1 MKIEVISFYS
11 QSTFLMSLYKKIK
24 MNLHRAKQDFLPI
37 FAQQADF
44 LCKSTSLLA
53 GMLDT
58 NDVQVWRRSER
69 EIKSCEVQGDALLT
83 EFHEM
88 LSGRWLMKVN
98 KLDLQ
103 AVSMAMDDCLDAIK
117 DTAKALLIYH
127 PQRIDP
133 QLKDLSQTAAA
144 QSEAISELVRQMS
157 DIKKNLSSISMG
169 CERVT
174 ELEHTADEAYED
186 YIGFIFR
193 DVDDV
198 RELIKYK
205 NLSEM
210 LENVTDAHKKI
221 SDNVRKLLLNYLS
234 DIS

>member
-1 MKIEVISFYS
+1 MILGKN
-11 QSTFLMSLYKKIK
+11 IK
-24 MNLHRAKQDFLPI
+24 MNLHRAKQDFFSIL
-37 FAQQADF
+37 AQQSDF
-44 LCKSTSLLA
+44 ISKSTALLVQ
-53 GMLDT
+53 MLDSS
-58 NDVQVWRRSER
+58 DVDEWKRFER

-88 LSGRWLMKVN
+88 LSGRWILKVN

-103 AVSMAMDDCLDAIK
+103 AVSMAMDDCIDVIK
-117 DTAKALLIYH
+117 DTAKAILIYH
-127 PQRIDP
+127 PERIDP
-133 QLKDLSQTAAA
+133 QLKDLAQIARS
-144 QSEAISELVRQMS
+144 QSEAIAALVRQLK
-157 DIKKNLSSISMG
+157 DIKKNLSSISTS

-193 DVDDV
+193 DVSDV

-210 LENVTDAHKKI
+210 LENATDAHKKI

-234 DIS
+234 D

>member
-1 MKIEVISFYS
+1 
-11 QSTFLMSLYKKIK
+11 MSIYKKLK
-24 MNLHRAKQDFLPI
+24 MYLHRAKHDFFSIL
-37 FAQQADF
+37 AQQSDF
-44 LCKSTSLLA
+44 ISKSTALLVK
-53 GMLDT
+53 MLDT
-58 NDVQVWRRSER
+58 SDADDWKRIER

-88 LSGRWLMKVN
+88 LSGRWLIKVN

-103 AVSMAMDDCLDAIK
+103 AVSMAMDDCIDVIK
-117 DTAKALLIYH
+117 DTAKAILIYH
-127 PQRIDP
+127 PERIDP
-133 QLKDLSQTAAA
+133 QLKELAQIAKS
-144 QSEAISELVRQMS
+144 QSEAIGLLVRQLS
-157 DIKKNLSSISMG
+157 DIKKNLSAISTS

-193 DVDDV
+193 DVSDV

-210 LENVTDAHKKI
+210 LENTTDAHKKI

-234 DIS
+234 D

>member
-1 MKIEVISFYS
+1 
-11 QSTFLMSLYKKIK
+11 
-24 MNLHRAKQDFLPI
+24 MNLHRAKQDFFSIL
-37 FAQQADF
+37 AQQSDF
-44 LCKSTSLLA
+44 ISKSTALLVQ
-53 GMLDT
+53 MLDSS
-58 NDVQVWRRSER
+58 DVDEWKRFER

-88 LSGRWLMKVN
+88 LSGRWILKVN

-103 AVSMAMDDCLDAIK
+103 AVSMAMDDCIDVIK
-117 DTAKALLIYH
+117 DTAKAILIYH
-127 PQRIDP
+127 PERIDP
-133 QLKDLSQTAAA
+133 QLKDLAQIARS
-144 QSEAISELVRQMS
+144 QSEAIAALVRQLK
-157 DIKKNLSSISMG
+157 DIKKNLSSISTS

-193 DVDDV
+193 DVSDV

-210 LENVTDAHKKI
+210 LENATDAHKKI

-234 DIS
+234 D

>member
-1 MKIEVISFYS
+1 
-11 QSTFLMSLYKKIK
+11 MSIFKKLK
-24 MNLHRAKQDFLPI
+24 MYLHRAKHDFFSIL
-37 FAQQADF
+37 AQQSDF
-44 LCKSTSLLA
+44 ISKSTALLVR
-53 GMLDT
+53 MLDT
-58 NDVQVWRRSER
+58 SDADDWKRIER

-88 LSGRWLMKVN
+88 LSGRWLIKVN

-103 AVSMAMDDCLDAIK
+103 AVSMAMDDCIDVIK
-117 DTAKALLIYH
+117 DTAKAILIYH
-127 PQRIDP
+127 PERIDP
-133 QLKDLSQTAAA
+133 QLKELAQIAKSQ
-144 QSEAISELVRQMS
+144 SGAIGLLVRQLS
-157 DIKKNLSSISMG
+157 DIKKNLSAISTS

-193 DVDDV
+193 NVDDV
-198 RELIKYK
+198 RELIKFK

-210 LENVTDAHKKI
+210 LENTTDAHKKI

-234 DIS
+234 D

>member
-1 MKIEVISFYS
+1 MSFY
-11 QSTFLMSLYKKIK
+11 KKLK
-24 MNLHRAKQDFLPI
+24 MYLHRAKHDFFSIL
-37 FAQQADF
+37 AQQSDF
-44 LCKSTSLLA
+44 ISKSTALLVK
-53 GMLDT
+53 MLDT
-58 NDVQVWRRSER
+58 SDADDWKRIER

-88 LSGRWLMKVN
+88 LSGRWLIKVN

-103 AVSMAMDDCLDAIK
+103 AVSMAMDDCIDVIK
-117 DTAKALLIYH
+117 DTAKAILIYH
-127 PQRIDP
+127 PERIDP
-133 QLKDLSQTAAA
+133 QLKELAQIAKS
-144 QSEAISELVRQMS
+144 QSEAIGLLVRQLS
-157 DIKKNLSSISMG
+157 DIKKNLSAISTS

-193 DVDDV
+193 DVSDV

-210 LENVTDAHKKI
+210 LENTTDAHKKI

-234 DIS
+234 D